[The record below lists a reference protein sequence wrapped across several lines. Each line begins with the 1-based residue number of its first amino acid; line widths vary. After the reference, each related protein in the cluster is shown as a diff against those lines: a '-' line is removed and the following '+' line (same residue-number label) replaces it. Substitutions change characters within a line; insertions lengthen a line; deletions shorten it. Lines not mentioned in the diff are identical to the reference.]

1 MKRVTGFFLFILF
14 LMIGIPLIISGGV
27 REDTKLPY
35 YISKIQQ
42 FVPEPLKKPQVE
54 DKLKEE
60 KSDKSI
66 KIKVFIEGQNK
77 IVELELEDYIR
88 GVVAA
93 EMPAAFD
100 IEALKAQAIAAR
112 TFAFA
117 NLIQNGGSGCA
128 KHSGADVCSTVHC
141 QAYVTKEERF
151 RNWPAS
157 MANEY
162 WNKLTQAVL
171 ETKGMVITYNNE
183 VARHIKYHSTSNG
196 KTENSIYVFGYQEPY
211 LVSVESPY
219 EEGTPSF
226 SSKVVMKKQEFI
238 RRIKELNPEVS
249 ISSNNLA
256 KQIKILE
263 WTEGDRV
270 KTIKIGNK
278 TFSGIDIRWAMGLKS
293 ASFTINIDS
302 KNVTFNVKGYGHG
315 VGMSQWGANE
325 MAKRGKK
332 YDEILKHYYK
342 GIEIKKIDELVNKK
356 Q

>member
-1 MKRVTGFFLFILF
+1 MKKILYLFLFTLF
-14 LMIGIPLIISGGV
+14 LILGIPLIISGGI
-27 REDTKLPY
+27 RQDTKLPY

-42 FVPEPLKKPQVE
+42 FVPEPLKNQNLE
-54 DKLKEE
+54 DKLKD
-60 KSDKSI
+60 DKEQSI

-77 IVELELEDYIR
+77 VVELGFEDYIR

-93 EMPAAFD
+93 EMPAAFEL
-100 IEALKAQAIAAR
+100 EALKAQAIAAR
-112 TFAFA
+112 TFAYA
-117 NLIQNGGSGCA
+117 NMIINGGSGCA
-128 KHSGADVCSTVHC
+128 KHSGADVCSSVHC
-141 QAYVTKEERF
+141 QAYITKEERF

-157 MANEY
+157 LATEY
-162 WNKLTQAVL
+162 WNKITQAVY
-171 ETKGMVITYNNE
+171 ETKGMVITYNGE
-183 VARHIKYHSTSNG
+183 VAKHIKYHSTSGG

-219 EEGTPSF
+219 EEETPSYN
-226 SSKVVMKKQEFI
+226 SKVVMKKEEFI
-238 RRIKELNPEVS
+238 KRVKELDPSVNITS
-249 ISSNNLA
+249 KNLA

-278 TFSGIDIRWAMGLKS
+278 TFTGIDIRWAMGLKS
-293 ASFTINIDS
+293 AAFTIHIDS

-342 GIEIKKIDELVNKK
+342 GVEIKKIDELMNKK

>member
-1 MKRVTGFFLFILF
+1 MKKILYLFLFILF
-14 LMIGIPLIISGGV
+14 LILGIPLIISGGIGQ
-27 REDTKLPY
+27 DTKLPY

-42 FVPEPLKKPQVE
+42 FVPEPLKKPNLE
-54 DKLKEE
+54 DKLKE
-60 KSDKSI
+60 DGQTL

-77 IVELELEDYIR
+77 IVELDFEDYIR

-100 IEALKAQAIAAR
+100 LEALKAQAVAAR
-112 TFAFA
+112 TFAYA
-117 NLIQNGGSGCA
+117 NMIANGGSGCA

-141 QAYVTKEERF
+141 QAYITKEERF
-151 RNWPAS
+151 RNWPTAL
-157 MANEY
+157 AAEY
-162 WNKLTQAVL
+162 WNKITQAVY
-171 ETKGMVITYNNE
+171 ETKGMVITYNGE
-183 VARHIKYHSTSNG
+183 VAKHIKYHSTSGG

-219 EEGTPSF
+219 EEGTPSYN
-226 SSKVVMKKQEFI
+226 SKVVMKKEEFI
-238 RRIKELNPEVS
+238 RRVKELDPSVNITS
-249 ISSNNLA
+249 KNLA
-256 KQIKILE
+256 KQIKILD

-270 KTIKIGNK
+270 KTIKIGNR
-278 TFSGIDIRWAMGLKS
+278 TFTGIDIRWAMGLKS
-293 ASFTINIDS
+293 AAFTINIDS

-342 GIEIKKIDELVNKK
+342 GVEIKKIDELMNKK